1 MKRQEFRQKS
11 NWQLIFALI
20 IIIFSIYI
28 YLYLNNS
35 VEINLATSWAFG
47 LIVGFILQRSRICFT
62 AALRDPF
69 LFGLTKLSR
78 ALILSTI
85 IITIGFAYIQYQQQ
99 LGGLPIE
106 GKFVPLGW
114 HIPIGAF
121 IFGLGAAVSGGCASG
136 TLTRLGEGYKL
147 QWIVIVGFIA
157 GSVHG
162 SYDASFWYQL
172 IRSQK
177 STHLPQLLGWGNAL
191 ALQIIFLLLLYLL
204 SYWWEKHKF

>member
-1 MKRQEFRQKS
+1 MKRQQLKQKN

-20 IIIFSIYI
+20 IIIISIYI
-28 YLYLNNS
+28 YLYLNN
-35 VEINLATSWAFG
+35 NLKITLAKSWIFG
-47 LIVGFILQRSRICFT
+47 IVVGFILQRSRICFT

-85 IITIGFAYIQYQQQ
+85 IISIGFAYIQYQQQ
-99 LGGLPIE
+99 LGGLAVQ

-121 IFGLGAAVSGGCASG
+121 VFGLGAAISGGCASG
-136 TLTRLGEGYKL
+136 TLMRLGEGYKL
-147 QWIVIVGFIA
+147 QWIVIIGFIA

-162 SYDASFWYQL
+162 SYDAPFWYQF

-177 STHLPQLLGWGNAL
+177 TTHLPQLLGWRNAL
-191 ALQIIFLLLLYLL
+191 VLQITFLLLLYLL